1 MTGGTEQYFRDLST
15 LLERNGHNTIPF
27 AVHHPNNPETPYSK
41 YFLSSLDYR
50 DKSFMY
56 RVKNVY
62 RILSGTL
69 YSLEAKRQMTR
80 LIKDHQPDIAHIQSI
95 EHHISPSILHSLNK
109 YSIPIVQSINTY
121 KLVCASYRLYLV
133 DKHQICERCLYG
145 KHYHAVQTRCVK
157 GSFAASFLAM
167 IEMYLHETM
176 NIYNLVDRF
185 IVSNDFMASKL
196 VDAGYDSN
204 KVIKLLNP
212 LSLEDYQVSTSF
224 DDYILYFGRLDPEKG
239 VSTLLKAMKYLP
251 QLRLVIVGDGS
262 QMASLEQWVSQNQLN
277 NIDFVGAK
285 WGNELA
291 PYLNRARLVVVPSIW
306 YEPSP
311 YVVYQ
316 AFASGKPVIAADIGG
331 IPELVNEE
339 SGALFAP
346 GNVEDL
352 VEKLESLAFDDKKLK
367 TKGRYARSWVEK
379 HLDPQTYYRKLDN
392 IYREVIQEK
401 KVHH

>member
-1 MTGGTEQYFRDLST
+1 MTGGTEQYFRDLTT
-15 LLERNGHNTIPF
+15 LLEKNGHSTIPF
-27 AVHHPNNPETPYSK
+27 AVQHPNNPETPYSK
-41 YFLSSLDYR
+41 YFLPNLDYR
-50 DKSFMY
+50 DKSFLY
-56 RVKNVY
+56 RVKNVR

-80 LIKDHQPDIAHIQSI
+80 LIKDHQPDLAHIQSI
-95 EHHISPSILHSLNK
+95 EHHISPSILHSLDK

-121 KLVCASYRLYLV
+121 KLVCASYRLFLI
-133 DKHQICERCLYG
+133 DQQQICERCLYG

-176 NIYNLVDRF
+176 KIYHLVDRF

-196 VDAGYDSN
+196 VGAGYDPN

-212 LSLEDYQVSTSF
+212 LSIEDYQVSTTF
-224 DDYILYFGRLDPEKG
+224 GDYILYFGRLDPEKG
-239 VSTLLKAMKYLP
+239 VSTLLKAMKSLP

-262 QMASLEQWVSQNQLN
+262 QMTSLKQWVSQNQLKN
-277 NIDFVGAK
+277 VDFVGAK

-291 PYLNRARLVVVPSIW
+291 PYLDSARLVVVPSLW

-316 AFASGKPVIAADIGG
+316 TFASGKPVIATDIGG

-339 SGALFAP
+339 SGAVFIP

-352 VEKLESLAFDDKKLK
+352 VAKLESLAFDDKKLRA
-367 TKGRYARSWVEK
+367 KGRYARNWVEK
-379 HLDPQTYYRKLDN
+379 HLDPQTYYRKLEN
-392 IYREVIQEK
+392 IYCEVIREK
-401 KVHH
+401 RVSH